1 MRDQYV
7 CRLSTALIL
16 LTHQLQRCQGNATEQ
31 VARAGTTYKYDLS
44 MPMER
49 MYDLVEAVRERV
61 QPLGP
66 SVVVAGYGHV
76 GDVRSP
82 ELILPRTLVLEKLHS
97 IVCTCCH
104 L

>member
-1 MRDQYV
+1 
-7 CRLSTALIL
+7 
-16 LTHQLQRCQGNATEQ
+16 
-31 VARAGTTYKYDLS
+31 
-44 MPMER
+44 MER

-76 GDVRSP
+76 GDVRSL

-97 IVCTCCH
+97 IVCTCCLH
-104 L
+104 LLAAPGAMRLCTTQATILGRGRNGTGLDEQLRMCFNLRM